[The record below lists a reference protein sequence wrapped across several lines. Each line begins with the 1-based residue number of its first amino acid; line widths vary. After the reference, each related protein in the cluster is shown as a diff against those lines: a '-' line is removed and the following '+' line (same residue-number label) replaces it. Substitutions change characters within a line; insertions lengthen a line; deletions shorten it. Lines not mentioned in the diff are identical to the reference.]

1 MDINSLTSGELYALL
16 VFLEDFFYIDTVSK
30 YEEYLAINLF
40 SAYIKKIELS
50 NNLDQMNGA
59 KLMQIIT

>member
-16 VFLEDFFYIDTVSK
+16 VFLEDYFNIDTVSK

-40 SAYIKKIELS
+40 SAYIKINK
-50 NNLDQMNGA
+50 A
-59 KLMQIIT
+59 KKQWDEAMAYTE